1 MHAATYPGT
10 RRRRPLV
17 WRRPAAPCL
26 LLGVVMVGCEG
37 PGRVVPTLPAP
48 VTEFHPAAPRPAPRP
63 SAQPPPSARGDIR
76 GAKIVIDAGHGGRD
90 PGAGKGTKSR
100 LPEKTITLD
109 IANRLVKSLRAM
121 GATVYPT
128 RTSDTYP
135 SLNDRVAL
143 AERVKADLFV
153 SIHADSARN
162 PDASGVG
169 IFIYNQAST
178 ASQRA
183 AMSMAAAIEAAG
195 LECRGVQRAN
205 FHVLREHNRP
215 AMLIECGF
223 LTNSGDAARLNDP
236 DYRARL
242 AAAIADGI
250 VRFFTR

>member
-1 MHAATYPGT
+1 MQAAMQPRT
-10 RRRRPLV
+10 RRRPPVLPRTA
-17 WRRPAAPCL
+17 RAAVL
-26 LLGVVMVGCEG
+26 LLAATLAGCEG
-37 PGRVVPTLPAP
+37 PGRVVPTLPTP
-48 VTEFHPAAPRPAPRP
+48 LTEFHPASPRPTPRP
-63 SAQPPPSARGDIR
+63 SATPPPAARGDIR
-76 GAKIVIDAGHGGRD
+76 GARIVIDAGHGGRD
-90 PGAGKGTKSR
+90 PGAGRGTRSR

-109 IANRLVKSLRAM
+109 IANRLVKTLASM

-128 RTSDTYP
+128 RTGDTYP

-183 AMSMAAAIEAAG
+183 AMRMAAAIEAAG

-223 LTNSGDAARLNDP
+223 LTNAGDAARLNDP
-236 DYRARL
+236 DHRARL

-250 VRFFTR
+250 VRFFAK